1 MTAEQ
6 ITRNDGGRP
15 YLRMLST
22 NTHTAQKCIQELNTC
37 TEIITIDQTRYCSL
51 SPFKWLAFTLDCQ
64 AYHNLLGG
72 LLIKKDKKRKRRR
85 DSPCSNR
92 ACNPQYSSH
101 VYWSNQDQPWGRAGR
116 AAAPGPKSQEP
127 PSHMCMCKRGL
138 LKTSAHHPAWTAQ
151 PNLCDWSHLINQS
164 ATSSTPSPPLPS
176 SRNACHAWSAAS
188 CSHFHIDFFSSGPA

>member
-1 MTAEQ
+1 MSLSNAMTSTKNTELPMDIATKLLYDAPYFLLTLCRWCKNSRLMQEIRLDKTENIELTTTAEQ

-51 SPFKWLAFTLDCQ
+51 SPFKWLAFTLDRQ

-101 VYWSNQDQPWGRAGR
+101 VY
-116 AAAPGPKSQEP
+116 
-127 PSHMCMCKRGL
+127 
-138 LKTSAHHPAWTAQ
+138 
-151 PNLCDWSHLINQS
+151 
-164 ATSSTPSPPLPS
+164 
-176 SRNACHAWSAAS
+176 
-188 CSHFHIDFFSSGPA
+188 